1 MTAQAQPDEVAER
14 FLRGIK
20 DLLSKQEDSTANDNG
35 AEADAAT
42 AMSQPVQL
50 STLLDEMAALIV
62 RFVNLPGPDIATL
75 LAVWIAGTYVY
86 ERFEYYGYVALRSPT
101 MRCGKSRLLK
111 LLARLA
117 NGNPPVTTIPTSAV
131 IFRNKRKVLALDEV
145 DKLRNKDREKYGDV
159 IAVLNAGFE
168 RSGTVERNEKVKG
181 NFEVRAFQIF
191 GPKLLAGIEGL
202 TDTLSDRAFM
212 IGMQRTSGRMPRL
225 TYRKLNPELEQLR
238 QKLAGWAAR
247 YIDQVDQTYDNLP
260 DELPQLREFDDR
272 FQDLAEPLL
281 VIASLADEERPM
293 VNRSCHGSC
302 GRFRLCLI
310 GGNVAAVRNSCW
322 PFWISS
328 RNG

>member
-117 NGNPPVTTIPTSAV
+117 KGNPPVTTIPTSAV

-247 YIDQVDQTYDNLP
+247 YIDQVDQTYEQP
-260 DELPQLREFDDR
+260 P
-272 FQDLAEPLL
+272 
-281 VIASLADEERPM
+281 
-293 VNRSCHGSC
+293 
-302 GRFRLCLI
+302 
-310 GGNVAAVRNSCW
+310 
-322 PFWISS
+322 
-328 RNG
+328 